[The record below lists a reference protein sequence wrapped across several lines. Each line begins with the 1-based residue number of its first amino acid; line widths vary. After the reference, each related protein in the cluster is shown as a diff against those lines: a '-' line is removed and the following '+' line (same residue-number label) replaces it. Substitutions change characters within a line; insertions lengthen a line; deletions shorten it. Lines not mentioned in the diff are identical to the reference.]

1 MQGAH
6 HSYAIRKGMSPW
18 TFLDKRTCLVMPGDV
33 RTFRS
38 YLQSTYTAHPILAV
52 IMLRNPK
59 WCGRRSPGR
68 VCSAVDP
75 APRRKVCFIGNH
87 SLQAERRK
95 HQKAR
100 RKHQK
105 ARRKHQKARRKHQQ
119 TAESTTKAQESTT
132 KAPES
137 MTDNRPVCWCFR
149 SPVANVQPLPTSPR
163 PLWIPVCT

>member
-33 RTFRS
+33 RIFGS
-38 YLQSTYTAHPILAV
+38 YLQPTYTAHPILAV

-100 RKHQK
+100 RKHQ
-105 ARRKHQKARRKHQQ
+105 Q
-119 TAESTTKAQESTT
+119 TAESTT

-149 SPVANVQPLPTSPR
+149 SPVAIVQPLPASPR